1 MLSSTTGPDDDLERR
16 RAPAG
21 DILVNNG
28 KTLLTLDQL
37 AALQPGM
44 DRLMAQ
50 ISERARA
57 LYFAASAEAWDAADY
72 FSRTLGKRL
81 KESAISRPKYA
92 DAMDAFL
99 EEDYAPLR
107 KAVVDQDLAA
117 FHAAWERLVGRI
129 NHYHREFKVGYLVYK
144 TPTDP
149 PVDLDF
155 ATR

>member
-1 MLSSTTGPDDDLERR
+1 
-16 RAPAG
+16 
-21 DILVNNG
+21 VNNG

-50 ISERARA
+50 ISERTRA
-57 LYFAASAEAWDAADY
+57 MYFAASAEAWDAADY

-92 DAMDAFL
+92 EAMDTFL
-99 EEDYAPLR
+99 EADYAPVR
-107 KAVVDQDLAA
+107 KAIVDRDITA
-117 FHAAWERLVGRI
+117 FHLAWTALVDRI
-129 NHYHREFKVGYLVYK
+129 NHWHREFKVGYLVYK

-149 PVDLDF
+149 PPDLDF
-155 ATR
+155 S

>member
-1 MLSSTTGPDDDLERR
+1 MDYLERR
-16 RAPAG
+16 RAPAAE
-21 DILVNNG
+21 ILVNNG

-72 FSRTLGKRL
+72 FSRTLAKRL
-81 KESAISRPKYA
+81 KESSISRPKYA

-107 KAVVDQDLAA
+107 KAVVDRDITA
-117 FHAAWERLVGRI
+117 FHAAWGDVVARV

-155 ATR
+155 SS